1 MRTLEPPNTPRSH
14 MLPRRDVPIV
24 ATKMSGLSWIFAR
37 LTRALSV
44 FMVGLLV
51 TTQCAF
57 AGTTPLRLVIVTN
70 VASDIDEL
78 SQTQIR
84 QIYLG
89 APGRVSDK
97 AVQPLVNRS
106 NRVLHEIFLQKV
118 LFTSAKT
125 YEHHIAHRKFAANAP
140 SPLVYRSESKLIDY
154 LTSHPNSI
162 ACLPEQAAA
171 KLPSLR
177 VIARL

>member
-1 MRTLEPPNTPRSH
+1 
-14 MLPRRDVPIV
+14 
-24 ATKMSGLSWIFAR
+24 
-37 LTRALSV
+37 
-44 FMVGLLV
+44 MVGLLIA
-51 TTQCAF
+51 TQCAF
-57 AGTTPLRLVIVTN
+57 AETTPLRLVIVTN
-70 VASDIDEL
+70 VASDIDIL

-84 QIYLG
+84 KIYLG

-125 YEHHIAHRKFAANAP
+125 YEHHITHRKFAAGAP

-162 ACLPEQAAA
+162 ACLPEQEAA